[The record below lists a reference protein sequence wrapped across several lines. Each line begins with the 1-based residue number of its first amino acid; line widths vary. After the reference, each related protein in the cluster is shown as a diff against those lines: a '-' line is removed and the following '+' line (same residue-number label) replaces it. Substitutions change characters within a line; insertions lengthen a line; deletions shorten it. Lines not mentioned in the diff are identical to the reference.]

1 MRLLIRKPLLV
12 PLITAVLLS
21 VVPRSPSS
29 SAATTASAP
38 TTGASA
44 RPRRIAIGTFADM
57 PDDWFHSDAGKNVVD
72 NVLSWQ
78 NANGGWFK
86 NYNPTRPRPAK
97 IVDEPDSAAPGD
109 GPEVW
114 HQVSTI
120 DNDAT
125 YTELRLLA
133 RAQRVLD
140 RQDCRDA
147 FLRGIEYLL
156 KAQYPNGG
164 WPQRFPLQNNYG
176 RHITFNDDAMTEVCR
191 LMRDVGERDPD
202 FRFLHDDLR
211 ARCAAAYQRGIDCIL
226 KCQIVQHGVPTAW
239 AQQHDEVTLK
249 PAGGRTYELP
259 SISGRESEDIVR
271 LLMEIDKPDERVK
284 RAIDACAAWYD
295 RSKITGKRL
304 QVFRGSQYENG
315 WDTQLIDDPTAPPIW
330 ARFYDVETNQPFFAS
345 RDGHRHDKLADVPW
359 ERRNLYSWF
368 GQWGKNVADEYAA
381 WKQRL
386 ATTPHAALK

>member
-1 MRLLIRKPLLV
+1 M
-12 PLITAVLLS
+12 
-21 VVPRSPSS
+21 
-29 SAATTASAP
+29 
-38 TTGASA
+38 
-44 RPRRIAIGTFADM
+44 FADM
-57 PDDWFHSDAGKNVVD
+57 PDDWFRTEAGKNVVN
-72 NVLSWQ
+72 NVLTWQ

-86 NYNPTRPRPAK
+86 NYNPTKPRPPVV
-97 IVDEPDSAAPGD
+97 VDEPDNAAPGD

-125 YTELRLLA
+125 YTELRVLA
-133 RAQRVLD
+133 RAQRVLN
-140 RQDCRDA
+140 RDDYRSA
-147 FLRGIEYLL
+147 FLRGVEYLL

-191 LMRDVGERDPD
+191 LMRDVGERDQD
-202 FRFLHDDLR
+202 FRFVNENLR
-211 ARCAAAYQRGIDCIL
+211 ARCDAAYRRGIDCIL
-226 KCQIVQHGVPTAW
+226 QCQIVQKGVLTAW

-259 SISGRESEDIVR
+259 AISGRESEDIVR
-271 LLMEIDKPDERVK
+271 LLMEIEKPDDRAK
-284 RAIDACAAWYD
+284 RAIAAAAAWYE

-304 QVFRGSQYENG
+304 QVFRGPQYENG
-315 WDTQLIDDPTAPPIW
+315 WDTQLIDDPSAPPIW

-345 RDGHRHDKLADVPW
+345 RDGHRHDRLADVPW

-368 GQWGKNVADEYAA
+368 GQWGKHVAGEYAD
-381 WKQRL
+381 WKKRIT
-386 ATTPHAALK
+386 ARP